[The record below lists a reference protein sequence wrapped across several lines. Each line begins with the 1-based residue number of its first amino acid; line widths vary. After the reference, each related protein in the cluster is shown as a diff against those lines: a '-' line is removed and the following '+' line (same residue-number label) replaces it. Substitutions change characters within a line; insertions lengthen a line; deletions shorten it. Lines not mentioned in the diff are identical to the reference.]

1 MSGLF
6 GSVQYLTTHMGNE
19 SLRSANTIKQIA
31 ASGDPVKQASMQGQG
46 AGDVSFA
53 ANLLNGT
60 ASKRSSINAFQ
71 NAMTCL
77 QAQADGLRQAEKI
90 YLQMLDLASLAV
102 DPMSSDDDR
111 ALLSQQFETLRN
123 MAVEINN
130 QTLAGADLFDMRAAT
145 TQYAVDF
152 TEGATQHS
160 PETGGI
166 MANGDYVPGASD
178 GNTMGTLSPYWDV
191 QKDVIYNSGQ
201 LSLDFRPYT
210 MWDRLVVF
218 QDDPSKPIFDTGTWQ
233 GGVYDRFVVKYGPD
247 RDTTFTFTNS
257 PENGGGNN
265 YSNKLLPGPWP
276 GIPGTKDGYLAK
288 FGLTNDGTDS
298 GMAAYYDKE
307 LTSSMLPAGNQVL
320 TASSDSSTSLLTL
333 RVIGARWGTGYDLK
347 ATWEPLEMDDSVV
360 GRSQDLQVG
369 LNPLGLGALREQE
382 VGFPK
387 ISIDTRENALKAIES
402 IGNEIGGMTQQLG
415 NLSSNMT
422 RVELAMDAAQGQMAT
437 REQALSG
444 VVREDLALQMLKV
457 TKDRI
462 ARSQNAAMLSQ
473 AINLNYDVANMIL

>member
-19 SLRSANTIKQIA
+19 SLRSANTIKRIA

-71 NAMTCL
+71 NAMTSL

-102 DPMSSDDDR
+102 DPMIGGDER
-111 ALLSQQFETLRN
+111 ALLSQQFETLQK

-130 QTLAGADLFDMRAAT
+130 HDLAGAGLFDMRAAT

-152 TEGATQHS
+152 TEGATADS
-160 PETGGI
+160 PEAGGI
-166 MANGDYVPGASD
+166 MADGTYVPGASD
-178 GNTMGTLSPYWDV
+178 GNRMGTAQPYWEV
-191 QKDVIYNSGQ
+191 QKDVVYNSGTMH
-201 LSLDFRPYT
+201 LDFRPFT
-210 MWDRLVVF
+210 AWDRLVVY
-218 QDDPSKPIFDTGTWQ
+218 QEDSARPIFDSGEWQ
-233 GGVYDRFVVKYGPD
+233 TAYNGGGLNSPTNKYDRFTIKYGPD
-247 RDTTFTFTNS
+247 RDTTFEFKDSPKNTTTGHTDPTN
-257 PENGGGNN
+257 GNQN
-265 YSNKLLPGPWP
+265 Y
-276 GIPGTKDGYLAK
+276 YLSK
-288 FGLTNDGTDS
+288 FGLTNDGLGNS
-298 GMAAYYDKE
+298 GMDAFYDKE
-307 LTSSMLPAGNQVL
+307 LTGRLGQVV
-320 TASSDSSTSLLTL
+320 AYESDDSTSLLTL
-333 RVIGARWGTGYDLK
+333 RVIGKYWGTGYNLN

-444 VVREDLALQMLKV
+444 VAREDLALQMLKV

-473 AINLNYDVANMIL
+473 AINLNYDVVNMII